1 VSITVIIPARNEQ
14 ENISDS
20 INSLL
25 DQTVK
30 PSKIIIVLDRCTDDS
45 EKIVD
50 DLIKNNKE
58 IIKVVKNSTK
68 YKKTFMK
75 AFLIAESINAGLENA
90 KPFPEFIMIV
100 NADSVFSRDYIKE
113 ALKILDED
121 KKCGIVGYAHYA
133 NISGSG
139 YVVRSDILKKIG
151 SQIKECA
158 AEDTY
163 LQFSVLGLGYSIKKI
178 KDSSMT
184 LLRERGGGSIMDRV
198 KYAFSKGY
206 ASYTLG
212 YSLGYEIMRSGYWI
226 LKGNFS
232 SIALIF
238 GFIYAYVKRAEKLDI
253 VDSDTVKRW
262 QKDRINSIF
271 QR

>member
-1 VSITVIIPARNEQ
+1 
-14 ENISDS
+14 
-20 INSLL
+20 
-25 DQTVK
+25 
-30 PSKIIIVLDRCTDDS
+30 
-45 EKIVD
+45 
-50 DLIKNNKE
+50 
-58 IIKVVKNSTK
+58 
-68 YKKTFMK
+68 
-75 AFLIAESINAGLENA
+75 
-90 KPFPEFIMIV
+90 
-100 NADSVFSRDYIKE
+100 
-113 ALKILDED
+113 
-121 KKCGIVGYAHYA
+121 
-133 NISGSG
+133 
-139 YVVRSDILKKIG
+139 
-151 SQIKECA
+151 
-158 AEDTY
+158 
-163 LQFSVLGLGYSIKKI
+163 
-178 KDSSMT
+178 MT